1 MEIPLKQRLI
11 GAAVLIALAVI
22 FLPMLLDGAGRR
34 EQVSMKMEIP
44 PEPQYTFEQP
54 LPPPLPSQ
62 PEMTTDAQA
71 KLSEQQAEISPQI
84 NEQRQSEEPT
94 KPVLSPTHTTQSASK
109 TDTEWRQAKA
119 DQPQKE
125 TKTQPKSTPAQDTE
139 RWVVQV
145 GSFRKQGNAL
155 VLRDKLRAAGYKAF
169 TEKGGDSRK
178 PVFRVK
184 VGPEPERDR
193 AVAMQA
199 KLKSREKLKGIVL
212 KQQ

>member
-54 LPPPLPSQ
+54 LPSQ

-71 KLSEQQAEISPQI
+71 KLSEQQAGISPQI

-94 KPVLSPTHTTQSASK
+94 KPVPSPTHTTQSASK

-119 DQPQKE
+119 VQPEKE

-169 TEKGGDSRK
+169 AEKGGDSRK

-184 VGPEPERDR
+184 VGPEPERNR

>member
-1 MEIPLKQRLI
+1 MDISLKQRLI

-22 FLPMLLDGAGRR
+22 FLPMLLDGEGRR

-54 LPPPLPSQ
+54 LPPPLPAQPEVATQTQAKLGNPQVESGPQFNGQRQTQEFSQ
-62 PEMTTDAQA
+62 PE
-71 KLSEQQAEISPQI
+71 SNQI
-84 NEQRQSEEPT
+84 A
-94 KPVLSPTHTTQSASK
+94 TTQAASE

-119 DQPQKE
+119 IQPE
-125 TKTQPKSTPAQDTE
+125 TKSKPQPKPTLAKNKEQ
-139 RWVVQV
+139 WVVQV

-155 VLRDKLRAAGYKAF
+155 VLRDKLRAAGYNAF
-169 TEKGGDSRK
+169 TEKAGDSKK

-184 VGPEPERDR
+184 VGPEAERDR

-199 KLKSREKLKGIVL
+199 KLKSQEKLKGIVL